1 MKNYLSSIHKFRPNK
16 HKDEGKCY
24 QQWCWIL
31 NFKSDRACLLLD
43 MCTDRGC
50 ITNTDHA
57 RFVPGTHSVHGSRCL
72 HLNLLG
78 MHPATA
84 TAANIRQA
92 AGSKS
97 LALRRGRLSRHRPN
111 CRTRAVAAV
120 AARFRTTRRHSPVQL
135 ISCQVMISSLRTD
148 LCQADD
154 LDVDQN
160 LTKKFSPKTFKLW
173 IAISSLYGYFGTA

>member
-1 MKNYLSSIHKFRPNK
+1 
-16 HKDEGKCY
+16 
-24 QQWCWIL
+24 
-31 NFKSDRACLLLD
+31 
-43 MCTDRGC
+43 
-50 ITNTDHA
+50 
-57 RFVPGTHSVHGSRCL
+57 
-72 HLNLLG
+72 

-135 ISCQVMISSLRTD
+135 ISFQVMISSLRTD

-173 IAISSLYGYFGTA
+173 IAISSLYGYFGTAWASWARLRLQGHGKVKFLCPTIRAANRERTGRPGALLTNTQWLIYLLEPVFFLRNLSANPHGQLRISTGIA